1 MQYQRNITK
10 YLVLFGPALLFVYV
24 FTQYYRK
31 NVVLGNGKEDRR
43 NPSLKDVVQGH
54 LTNQQRKTYLHENWF
69 LEPSMLAYNLSK
81 KFQSKKYFSQ
91 YKQDK
96 LVDEYFKSMRN
107 GIFLEVGAA
116 DGVTISNTLFFERK
130 RNWTGVLIEPNRDL
144 YNSLVTVKR
153 KSYSINACLS
163 LNEKIDVVSFLPA
176 EFLGGLEKSLA
187 EEKMMGR
194 IKHEYPLIKR
204 DEVLCI
210 PLYTILKAIDMTH
223 IHFFSLDVEGAEMDI
238 LRTIPFD
245 LVTIELFLIE
255 YYVPYGATETQ
266 KRLKEFRDF
275 FNNLG
280 TYKEIHLGSVDVTF
294 ARK

>member
-1 MQYQRNITK
+1 MQYQRNTTK
-10 YLVLFGPALLFVYV
+10 YLVIFGLALIFWYAVS
-24 FTQYYRK
+24 QYYTK
-31 NVVLGNGKEDRR
+31 NVVLGDKR
-43 NPSLKDVVQGH
+43 NPSLQDVVQAH

-69 LEPSMLAYNLSK
+69 LEPSMLAYNLSE

-96 LVDEYFKSMRN
+96 FVDEYFKSMQN

-116 DGVTISNTLFFERK
+116 DGVTISNTLFFERN
-130 RNWTGVLIEPNRDL
+130 RNWTGVLIEPNKDL

-163 LNEKIDVVSFLPA
+163 LNEKIDVASFLPA

-194 IKHEYPLIKR
+194 INHEYPHIKR
-204 DEVLCI
+204 EEVLCI
-210 PLYTILKAIDMTH
+210 PLYSILKAIDMTH

-238 LRTIPFD
+238 LRTIPFN
-245 LVTIELFLIE
+245 LVSIELFLIE
-255 YYVPYGATETQ
+255 YYVPYDVTETQ

-275 FNNLG
+275 FDNLG
-280 TYKEIHLGSVDVTF
+280 TYKEVHLGSVDVAF

>member
-1 MQYQRNITK
+1 MQYQRNTTK
-10 YLVLFGPALLFVYV
+10 YLVIFGLALIFLYV
-24 FTQYYRK
+24 FSNYYRK
-31 NVVLGNGKEDRR
+31 NVVLGDKR
-43 NPSLKDVVQGH
+43 NPSLQDVVQAH

-69 LEPSMLAYNLSK
+69 LEPSMLAYNLTE

-96 LVDEYFKSMRN
+96 FVDEYFKSMQN

-116 DGVTISNTLFFERK
+116 DGVTISNTLFFERN
-130 RNWTGVLIEPNRDL
+130 RNWTGVLIEPNKHL

-163 LNEKIDVVSFLPA
+163 LNEKIDVASFLPA

-194 IKHEYPLIKR
+194 INHEYPHIKR
-204 DEVLCI
+204 EEVLCI
-210 PLYTILKAIDMTH
+210 PLYSILKAIDMTH

-238 LRTIPFD
+238 LRTIPFN

-255 YYVPYGATETQ
+255 YYVPYDVTETQ

-275 FNNLG
+275 FDNQG
-280 TYKEIHLGSVDVTF
+280 TYKEVHLGSVDVAF